1 MIARRGFFL
10 KHTLRLGL
18 ALGGGGARGFAH
30 LGVLIALEENQ
41 IPVSVITGTSIGAVI
56 GAAKALEMD
65 LKKLEQLLSCLD
77 LNELLQ
83 VSSSTTR
90 EIQRVI
96 GRGMVEYVRGTNLR
110 EEKTT
115 PERLARIRELFS
127 LLTANKSFSDIT
139 IPFAA
144 VAADLETGQRVVLNQ
159 GKLSQAAA
167 ASAAIPGV
175 FHPVRYRKRFL
186 IDGGVIDKIPAS
198 LAIEMGAESVLAIDT
213 GAPLASS
220 INTSFD
226 IFLQTYGITSRELTS
241 LQLDT
246 VRKQVS
252 GRFLLLKP
260 DVSWIKLLDFEQSSA
275 AIQAGK
281 EVAIAHISEI
291 KELCVARGRFSGV
304 N

>member
-65 LKKLEQLLSCLD
+65 LKKLERLLSCLD

-96 GRGMVEYVRGTNLR
+96 GRGMVEYVRGTSLR

-159 GKLSQAAA
+159 GKLGQAAA

-241 LQLDT
+241 LQLDA
-246 VRKQVS
+246 VRKQVN

-281 EVAIAHISEI
+281 EEAIAHMSEI
-291 KELCVARGRFSGV
+291 KELCGARGRFSGV

>member
-1 MIARRGFFL
+1 M

-65 LKKLEQLLSCLD
+65 LKKLERLLSCLD

-96 GRGMVEYVRGTNLR
+96 GRGMVEYVRGTSLLG
-110 EEKTT
+110 EKTT
-115 PERLARIRELFS
+115 PERLARIQELFS

-175 FHPVRYRKRFL
+175 FHPVRYRKHFL

-198 LAIEMGAESVLAIDT
+198 LAIEMGAESILAIDT

-241 LQLDT
+241 LQLDA
-246 VRKQVS
+246 VRK
-252 GRFLLLKP
+252 
-260 DVSWIKLLDFEQSSA
+260 
-275 AIQAGK
+275 
-281 EVAIAHISEI
+281 
-291 KELCVARGRFSGV
+291 
-304 N
+304 

>member
-1 MIARRGFFL
+1 
-10 KHTLRLGL
+10 
-18 ALGGGGARGFAH
+18 
-30 LGVLIALEENQ
+30 
-41 IPVSVITGTSIGAVI
+41 
-56 GAAKALEMD
+56 
-65 LKKLEQLLSCLD
+65 
-77 LNELLQ
+77 
-83 VSSSTTR
+83 
-90 EIQRVI
+90 
-96 GRGMVEYVRGTNLR
+96 MVEYVRGTSLR

-175 FHPVRYRKRFL
+175 FHPVRYGKRFL

-226 IFLQTYGITSRELTS
+226 IFLQTYGITSRELTG
-241 LQLDT
+241 LQLDA

-252 GRFLLLKP
+252 GRFLLLRP
-260 DVSWIKLLDFEQSSA
+260 DVGWIKLLDFEQSAA